1 MFQASF
7 RLLVKF
13 MFERTVA
20 KQLEYVSTCYL
31 PLLLRDLLVV
41 RMLGGRLLIIGE
53 ERTAGTR
60 LFM

>member
-41 RMLGGRLLIIGE
+41 RMLGGLLLIIGE